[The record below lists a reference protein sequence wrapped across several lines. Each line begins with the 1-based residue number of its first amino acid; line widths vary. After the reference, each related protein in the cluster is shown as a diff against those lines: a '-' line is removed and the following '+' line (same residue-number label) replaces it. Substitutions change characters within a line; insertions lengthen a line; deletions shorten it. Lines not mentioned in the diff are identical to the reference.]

1 MRSLGSVEYLCPAC
15 PMTYDYIIVGA
26 GSAGS
31 ILADRLSESGRHSV
45 LVLEAGGKNRSL
57 AIKMPGS
64 AAKLYRHPAHNWMFH
79 SAPQPALG
87 GRELYAPRGKGLGGS
102 GAINTMV
109 YLRGQ
114 PCDFDDWA
122 ASGNDG
128 WSWHNVL
135 PYFRK
140 LETHP
145 LGNTVY
151 HGGDGPIRVSPMRSR
166 AHPVCESFLAG
177 CDELGYPRSNDFNG
191 LHVEGAGIYDLS
203 VHRGERCSS
212 AKANLHPAM
221 KRHNLRVEVDMTVD
235 HLLFDSERRATG
247 VRVKRHGMSL
257 DFHARREVIL
267 SAGAVGSPQIL
278 ELSGIGDASR
288 LGDLGLSPIHHLPSV
303 GEHLQDHLSASY
315 DYLANIP
322 MASTGSWSWFGR
334 MKAHL
339 QYVLSR
345 TGALSMST
353 AQAGGYFRG
362 DDTEPTP
369 NLQVYFSPLSP
380 PASGRR
386 GGTIAG
392 EPYPGFR
399 LSFNACRPTSRGS
412 VHIVS
417 GQAEDRP
424 RIHPNYLSTARDIE
438 EAVQGSRLI
447 RRIGQSRAMRTI
459 TDEEIRPGL
468 QVQSDA
474 ELLAYFRE
482 TCESVHHLCGTCAM
496 GADPAR
502 SVVDRSLKVHGVSG
516 LRVVDA
522 SIFPNITSGSINAAT
537 MIVAEKGAS
546 LILRESV

>member
-1 MRSLGSVEYLCPAC
+1 
-15 PMTYDYIIVGA
+15 MTYDYIIVGA

-45 LVLEAGGKNRSL
+45 LVLEAGGKNRAL
-57 AIKMPGS
+57 AIKMPG
-64 AAKLYRHPAHNWMFH
+64 AAATLYRHPAHNWMFH

-102 GAINTMV
+102 GAINTMI

-114 PCDFDDWA
+114 PSDFDDWA
-122 ASGNDG
+122 AAGNDG

-151 HGGDGPIRVSPMRSR
+151 HGGDGPIRISRMRGK
-166 AHPVCESFLAG
+166 AHPVCDSFLAG
-177 CDELGYPRSNDFNG
+177 CDELGYPRSDDFNG
-191 LHVEGAGIYDLS
+191 GHVEGAGIYDLS

-212 AKANLHPAM
+212 AKASLRPAM
-221 KRHNLRVEVDMTVD
+221 KRNNLRVEVDMTVD
-235 HLLFDSERRATG
+235 RLLFDSERRATG
-247 VRVKRHGMSL
+247 VRVRRHGMPL

-267 SAGAVGSPQIL
+267 CAGAVGSPQIL
-278 ELSGIGDASR
+278 ELSGIGDVSR
-288 LGDLGLSPIHHLPSV
+288 LRDLGISPVHHLPSV

-322 MASTGSWSWFGR
+322 MAGTGPRSWFGR
-334 MKAHL
+334 MMARL
-339 QYVLSR
+339 QYALSH
-345 TGALSMST
+345 TGPLSMSLV
-353 AQAGGYFRG
+353 QAGGYFRG
-362 DDTEPTP
+362 DDTESTP
-369 NLQVYFSPLSP
+369 NVQVYFSPLAPLVSV
-380 PASGRR
+380 GH
-386 GGTIAG
+386 GGTNAG

-399 LSFNACRPTSRGS
+399 LSFNACRPTSRGA

-417 GQAEDRP
+417 GRAEDTP
-424 RIHPNYLSTARDIE
+424 RIDPNYLSTDRDVE

-447 RRIGQSRAMRTI
+447 RRIAQSRAMRAI
-459 TDEEIRPGL
+459 TAGEIRPG
-468 QVQSDA
+468 QQAQSDA
-474 ELLAYFRE
+474 DLLAYFRE
-482 TCESVHHLCGTCAM
+482 TCDSTHHLCGTCAM
-496 GADPAR
+496 GSDSAR
-502 SVVDRSLKVHGVSG
+502 SVVDRSLKVHGVPG

-546 LILRESV
+546 LILRDGS